1 MSDSERLQR
10 IEDRQAIRDLLA
22 SYCYRIAAAEI
33 DAVLAL
39 FAEDSVVEILG
50 DRYEGEAGLR
60 ALYTA
65 SFPVEPKPLLHNHL
79 LESLDP
85 TSARGRS
92 VFEIRQ
98 VRDGQPET
106 SLGCYADTFTKR
118 DGVWKFQRR
127 VFAFY

>member
-1 MSDSERLQR
+1 MSENERLQR

-22 SYCYRIAAAEI
+22 SYCYRIAAADV
-33 DAVLAL
+33 DAVVAL
-39 FAEDSVVEILG
+39 FADDAVVEILG
-50 DRYEGEAGLR
+50 DRYEGEEGLR
-60 ALYTA
+60 ALYAA
-65 SFPVEPKPLLHNHL
+65 SLPVEPKPLLHNHL

-106 SLGCYADTFTKR
+106 SLGCYLDTFTKR

-127 VFAFY
+127 AFAFY